1 MGSIDVECGPA
12 AGPPPQSGR
21 TQRPRF
27 LSEFEA
33 DLTQLYARMMDEPV
47 PARLIGIL
55 RAGLVSSKP

>member
-1 MGSIDVECGPA
+1 MGSIDVECGLA

-33 DLTQLYARMMDEPV
+33 DLTQLYARMIDEPV